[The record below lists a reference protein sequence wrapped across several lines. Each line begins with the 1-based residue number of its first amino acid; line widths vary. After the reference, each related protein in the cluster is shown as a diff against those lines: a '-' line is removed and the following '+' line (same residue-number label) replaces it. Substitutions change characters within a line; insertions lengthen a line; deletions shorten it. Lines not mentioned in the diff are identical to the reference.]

1 MDIKEYEATIRR
13 LVLHAWDNEVS
24 WPEISSWMA
33 NFTGRYSDAEQERI
47 YCLFALTRFMYFGK
61 RLVREMLRSLY
72 RDHFEAPLMQRI
84 RRNYNN
90 TRDSNLLRSKYEEE
104 LRATRFIGVGN
115 PAESGT
121 HLLYYFR
128 QVNHLPKD
136 LFTDIP
142 SAFTPVFDRKSNVV
156 HYEPR
161 QQATRYVFFDD
172 IVGSG
177 TQVTGYLGPHIQ
189 RIRAAKTSPELRFMS
204 LFATTTGLEKVSD
217 PSFFGRGAMSLFELD
232 ESYKAFEQT
241 SRYFNKSPVGFD
253 LATMRGIAETYGQ
266 QLWPG
271 APLGYKDGQLFLA
284 FSHNT
289 PDNAPPIFWDDGSHF
304 PWSPVFVRYG
314 KIYGG
319 V

>member
-1 MDIKEYEATIRR
+1 MNIKDYEATIRR
-13 LVLHAWDNEVS
+13 LVLHAWDNEIS

-33 NFTGRYSDAEQERI
+33 NFTGRYSNAEQEQL

-84 RRNYNN
+84 RRNYKG
-90 TRDSNLLRSKYEEE
+90 TRDFAFLREKYNEE

-128 QVNHLPKD
+128 QVNQLPKD

-142 SAFTPVFDRKSNVV
+142 SAFLPAYDRRDGVTY
-156 HYEPR
+156 YESR
-161 QQATRYVFFDD
+161 QAANRYVFFDD

-177 TQVTGYLGPHIQ
+177 TQVISYLGPHIQ
-189 RIRAAKTSPELRFMS
+189 RIRAGNKNHELRFMS
-204 LFATTTGLEKVSD
+204 LFATTAGLAKVSD

-232 ESYKAFEQT
+232 ESYKAFETT
-241 SRYFNKSPVGFD
+241 SRYFDKSPVGFD
-253 LATMRGIAETYGQ
+253 LATMRGIAQTYGQ
-266 QLWPG
+266 QLWPD

-289 PDNAPPIFWDDGSHF
+289 PDNVPPIFWDDGSYF
-304 PWSPVFVRYG
+304 PWAPVFVRYA